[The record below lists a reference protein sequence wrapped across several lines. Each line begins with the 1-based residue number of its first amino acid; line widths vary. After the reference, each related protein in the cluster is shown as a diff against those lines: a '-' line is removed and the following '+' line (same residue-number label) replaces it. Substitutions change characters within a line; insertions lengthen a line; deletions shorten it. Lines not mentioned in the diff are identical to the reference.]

1 VTQGGI
7 LATASLRHQAAAHT
21 LPAILAEDVR
31 VQYEGAEAPALD
43 GVSLRVPRGAR
54 VALLGANGAGKSTLL
69 KAIVGLA
76 PVQAGTILIEGAPF
90 AARRRSVAYLAQ
102 RSELDWRFPIT
113 VHRFV
118 QTGRYVHLG
127 WLRRPGRR
135 EGELAMAALDRLG
148 VAGLA
153 KRQIGQLSGG
163 QRQRVL
169 LARALVQQADIVLLD
184 EPYTAVDAASRA
196 VLTDVLSGLHADG
209 ATLVIST
216 HEIDQLDLQ
225 PDEVVY
231 LHSGRILPPGE
242 RHRETHRLAEWT
254 G

>member
-1 VTQGGI
+1 MLV
-7 LATASLRHQAAAHT
+7 AAPSLDLSQA
-21 LPAILAEDVR
+21 LMPAVEVENVR
-31 VQYEGAEAPALD
+31 VQYEGAEQPALD
-43 GVSLRVPRGAR
+43 GVTLHVPSGGR

-76 PVQAGTILIEGAPF
+76 PLQAGTICIQGAPF

-102 RSELDWRFPIT
+102 QSELDWRFPIT

-127 WLRRPGRR
+127 WLRHPGKRD
-135 EGELAMAALDRLG
+135 GELAMAALERLG
-148 VAGLA
+148 VAELA

-169 LARALVQQADIVLLD
+169 LARALVQDAAIMLLD
-184 EPYTAVDAASRA
+184 EPFTAVDAASRA
-196 VLTDVLSGLHADG
+196 ILTDVLNELHHAG
-209 ATLVIST
+209 VTLLIATHDIS
-216 HEIDQLDLQ
+216 QLDLQ
-225 PDEVVY
+225 PDDVVS
-231 LHSGRILPPGE
+231 LHNGRVLTPDE
-242 RHRETHRLAEWT
+242 RQWELRRLAEWT